1 MRTSKVIHIVSC
13 HAEGEVGDV
22 IVGGAPPPPGDTLWE
37 QSRWIA
43 QDQQLR
49 QFVLNEPRGG
59 VFKHVNLLVPPK
71 NPKAAYGFIVM
82 EPEHTPPMSGSNSIC
97 VATVLLDTGM
107 IEMREPETSFY
118 LEAPAGLV
126 HIRARCRDGK
136 AQSIEFQNVP
146 SFVDRL
152 DAKLEV
158 EDLGTI
164 AVDIA
169 YGGDSFVLVDARALG
184 FEIVPDEARDL
195 AQAGAR
201 ITAAANEQFGFQHPI
216 HAEWN
221 RISFCQFTL
230 PVVREEGAWTGRN
243 TVAIDPGKLDR
254 SPCGTGC
261 SARMAVLY
269 ARGQMAPGDRYV
281 ARSIIG
287 SRFDCHI
294 AEVASV
300 GEREAVIPRLR
311 GQAWITG
318 TQQLMLDPDD
328 PWPLGYRLTDTWP
341 KFQQSVT
348 GG

>member
-1 MRTSKVIHIVSC
+1 MRSSKVIHIVSC
-13 HAEGEVGDV
+13 HAEGEVGNV
-22 IVGGAPPPPGDTLWE
+22 IVGGVAPGPGATIWE

-43 QDQQLR
+43 ADQRLR

-59 VFKHVNLLVPPK
+59 VFKHINLLVPPAQ
-71 NPKAAYGFIVM
+71 PEAAFAFIIM
-82 EPEHTPPMSGSNSIC
+82 EPEHTPPMSGSNTIC

-107 IEMREPETSFY
+107 IAMQEPETTFA

-126 HIRARCRDGK
+126 RVRAYCQDGK

-152 DAKLEV
+152 DAALEIEGV
-158 EDLGTI
+158 GTLR
-164 AVDIA
+164 ADVA
-169 YGGDSFVLVDARALG
+169 YGGDSFVIVDAAALG

-195 AQAGAR
+195 ARMGAR
-201 ITAAANEQFGFQHPI
+201 ITAAADEQIGFRHPLQK
-216 HAEWN
+216 EWN
-221 RISFCQFTL
+221 QISFCQFTL
-230 PVVREEGAWTGRN
+230 PIERADGLLTGRN

-261 SARMAVLY
+261 SARMAALA
-269 ARGQMAPGDRYV
+269 ARGQLRPGDRYV

-287 SRFDCHI
+287 SRFDCEI
-294 AEVASV
+294 VRETSVA
-300 GEREAVIPRLR
+300 GRDAIIPSIR
-311 GQAWITG
+311 GRAWITG

-341 KFQQSVT
+341 KP
-348 GG
+348 